1 MNTLVPTQAQ
11 MAKEAGV
18 PSYDTLG
25 KDAFGIPI
33 RTTFTKMYR
42 KMFEEGSAEAARTLA
57 ENLQALAANEIVDKK
72 KTPVKD
78 THQINWPTEGDES
91 AINAACWHRIHCLTN
106 LSREGVQEF
115 SVSFSPPFSENRPAR
130 KSILIML
137 LKSAVT
143 WSIILGIRRERFW

>member
-1 MNTLVPTQAQ
+1 

-78 THQINWPTEGDES
+78 TH
-91 AINAACWHRIHCLTN
+91 
-106 LSREGVQEF
+106 
-115 SVSFSPPFSENRPAR
+115 
-130 KSILIML
+130 
-137 LKSAVT
+137 
-143 WSIILGIRRERFW
+143 